1 MGPSGGREGEE
12 GVVGVSTE
20 EMEDVATTMDGA
32 CDGAPD
38 QQR

>member
-1 MGPSGGREGEE
+1 MAPSGGKGGAE
-12 GVVGVSTE
+12 GVDVSTE

>member
-1 MGPSGGREGEE
+1 MAPSGGKGGAE
-12 GVVGVSTE
+12 GVYVSTE